1 MVCDVLLFCSC
12 SLVVLGNL
20 TEFERGVLWLSENL
34 TFDVDARINLFE
46 VILFDYFHS
55 YTQDFKNESS
65 SVFSHCFFGYSV

>member
-1 MVCDVLLFCSC
+1 LIGNASLFGSC

-46 VILFDYFHS
+46 VMLAGYYHRFS
-55 YTQDFKNESS
+55 PKNDMLASG
-65 SVFSHCFFGYSV
+65 H